1 MTKHSK
7 DSKKEHKSDHDVKKK
22 EKKDRKEKR
31 EKGKI
36 SSKHSS
42 SHPYITEQDYFRF
55 MEEFQVWSKTQGIDK
70 HFENLTSDSA
80 RDIFAQEFCRAWN
93 KGKLPDMYYQGIS
106 SELRRS
112 LGRTSHSWKISL
124 SDADRDRLNDVSD
137 SVRDVTGGLGDL
149 PPWKT
154 LGNSSYSTN
163 ASEKD
168 SNVLKMNYMT
178 EIGSGDDTKR
188 HKLQEVRDATRRAKE
203 LAEEFSPRALAGS
216 REALLDKRRAV
227 GAATHA
233 SFLAKSIDGLPE
245 LTDEDIYGGGELH
258 EEARREAIYNPAS
271 QRQQRRREEQAVAL
285 QQAQHRHQEREDSW
299 KDKLGI
305 DLSRGQKIY
314 IAPRPI

>member
-42 SHPYITEQDYFRF
+42 SHPYVTEQDYFRY
-55 MEEFQVWSKTQGIDK
+55 MEEFQVWLKTQGIDK

-137 SVRDVTGGLGDL
+137 SVRDVTGGLGEDL

-163 ASEKD
+163 ALEKD

-178 EIGSGDDTKR
+178 EMGSGDDTKR

-203 LAEEFSPRALAGS
+203 LAEEISPRALAGS

-245 LTDEDIYGGGELH
+245 LTDEDIYGVELH

-271 QRQQRRREEQAVAL
+271 QRQQRRLVERQAWYRS
-285 QQAQHRHQEREDSW
+285 QQGSKNLHCAATDISS
-299 KDKLGI
+299 K
-305 DLSRGQKIY
+305 SF
-314 IAPRPI
+314 